1 LGPEKTTTNNLPQ
14 KTAQFRNFG
23 LEEHPQRRISKK
35 ENKSQEEAEEEE
47 HKKMCNKEVWQTSSI
62 YKSDDG
68 TAALAGTGFE
78 GGWIYKRIASFGL
91 VFGVFDGACQGAS
104 ILWHSEIANGALV
117 CPLQGLRRGYRQ
129 TTLFNHKGSVYSR
142 WPPR

>member
-1 LGPEKTTTNNLPQ
+1 LEKQPQ
-14 KTAQFRNFG
+14 TICPKKKTQFRILVWKNTHK
-23 LEEHPQRRISKK
+23 EESQRK
-35 ENKSQEEAEEEE
+35 EKKSQEEAAAEEEE
-47 HKKMCNKEVWQTSSI
+47 NKKMCNKEAWQTSSI

-68 TAALAGTGFE
+68 TAALAGTGLE

-91 VFGVFDGACQGAS
+91 VFVVSDGACQGAS

-142 WPPR
+142 WPP